1 MLPYNVT
8 QFEVFVTEQDSFRS
22 KFEKINT
29 KWVNTQNAK
38 DITKIK
44 VNKNDPTFAS
54 LLAAYIITQKSK
66 EPA

>member
-38 DITKIK
+38 NITKIK
-44 VNKNDPTFAS
+44 VNKNDPYFAS
-54 LLAAYIITQKSK
+54 LLAAYIMTQKSK